1 MSEIRKLINLIKINE
16 SAVDDQ
22 QLVHL
27 KSMVAG
33 KIKELPPDDATIKAL
48 REIEDLLRHVNAGG
62 KLGMINGELQ
72 KIDDPT
78 VHAAQKDLARYLL
91 SMEMTPEQ
99 RDDLFSLWRS
109 DKLVKHS
116 VLTKIGK
123 SDFSK
128 IITNYDK
135 NPAVKEFVNDIMRIA
150 ALGQGKGEFGLN
162 VLSKRI
168 NKQKGKG
175 DLDIAGRSI
184 EVKTTDGGAGRFTDQ
199 EVRPGSGY
207 EKVARELFGLL
218 QPYQKKQTKSGM
230 NLENIIQL
238 VEIMNG
244 NPDMKKEVA
253 HISSLI
259 EKAITLIFS
268 GEDVSKVLSAIKQGN
283 SNLAKQ
289 EYAKVSFN
297 YYMNKKNDEGV
308 LYISLV
314 KDPIMTVFFKNSND
328 LAASGLRLHAGTI
341 YITSVDDVRLP
352 YPQLEIV
359 DTSSAPSFNDDEG
372 GDDIGPI
379 EVPPTP
385 VMKDPEASMSADAI
399 SPQSTAEPGPLAD
412 RIGRRKR
419 A

>member
-1 MSEIRKLINLIKINE
+1 MTDIRKLINLIKINE
-16 SAVDDQ
+16 SAVDDR
-22 QLVHL
+22 QLAHL
-27 KSMVAG
+27 KTIISG
-33 KIKELPPDDATIKAL
+33 KIKELPPDDGTIKAL

-62 KLGMINGELQ
+62 KLGMINGELE
-72 KIDDPT
+72 KVDDPT

-99 RDDLFSLWRS
+99 REDLFSLWRS
-109 DKLVKHS
+109 DKLVKHN

-135 NPAVKEFVNDIMRIA
+135 NPAIKEFVNDMMRIS

-168 NKQKGKG
+168 NKQEGKG
-175 DLDIAGRSI
+175 DLNIAGRSI

-199 EVRPGSGY
+199 EVRPGNGF

-218 QPYQKKQTKSGM
+218 QPYQKKLTKSGM

-238 VEIMNG
+238 VEIMSG

-253 HISSLI
+253 NIVSLI
-259 EKAITLIFS
+259 EKSVTLIFA
-268 GEDVSKVLSAIKQGN
+268 GEDVSKILAAIKQGN

-289 EYAKVSFN
+289 EYAKTSFN

-314 KDPIMTVFFKNSND
+314 KDPIMTVFFKNAND

-359 DTSSAPSFNDDEG
+359 DTSAGPSFDDAEG
-372 GDDIGPI
+372 GGVGSVGAMP
-379 EVPPTP
+379 EPEMP
-385 VMKDPEASMSADAI
+385 DPKASMSADAI
-399 SPQSTAEPGPLAD
+399 TPQAPVNPKPLAD
-412 RIGRRKR
+412 RIGRTKR